1 MSLCPVVL
9 RRDIGGHV
17 FHAQGVPMSSP
28 AFPLASVAAA
38 ALAIL
43 AWAPPAL
50 AQDHANHGGQ
60 GALAAPAATGRF
72 TPDATLSN
80 EMAEIRSALAE
91 RLSAIQ
97 TGKLDDADYAALG
110 AALEGRITTIVRECR
125 LPPDADAVLHV
136 TIARMLT
143 AASTMKRGGSTP
155 EQRRDAAV
163 AAVRAYDDYGA
174 RFDDPRWKALQTR

>member
-1 MSLCPVVL
+1 MSVA
-9 RRDIGGHV
+9 G
-17 FHAQGVPMSSP
+17 
-28 AFPLASVAAA
+28 FPLAPVAAA

-50 AQDHANHGGQ
+50 AQDHANHSGH
-60 GALAAPAATGRF
+60 GAPAAPAVTGRF

-80 EMAEIRSALAE
+80 EMAEARSAFAE
-91 RLSAIQ
+91 RLSAIHA
-97 TGKLDDADYAALG
+97 GKLDGADYVALG
-110 AALEGRITTIVRECR
+110 AALEGRVTTIVRECK
-125 LPPDADAVLHV
+125 LPPDAGAVLHV

-143 AASTMKRGGSTP
+143 AASTMKRGSSTP

-174 RFDDPRWKALQTR
+174 RFDDPQWKALQAR